1 MRIGIMQ
8 LKAADL
14 RIINILCTKQ
24 TNTHIYKI
32 RRKKKYK
39 RAKQKNVNET

>member
-32 RRKKKYK
+32 RRKKNIKELNK
-39 RAKQKNVNET
+39 KM